1 MKVFIDHTGCIHDV
15 NTTTN
20 PALIEVNIDDS
31 NNPFAGWTVAKI
43 CCYKI
48 QTSEGIVQGYAPYI
62 PSSIVELID
71 RLAKE
76 NAELRTR
83 ANNTDKE
90 LDELLINVI
99 PRMMN

>member
-1 MKVFIDHTGCIHDV
+1 MKVYIDDAGCIHDV
-15 NTTTN
+15 ETTTN
-20 PALIEVNIDDS
+20 TTLTEVNIDDN
-31 NNPFAGWTVAKI
+31 NNPFDGWTAAKI

-48 QTSEGIVQGYAPYI
+48 QVSEGIVQGYAPYI

>member
-1 MKVFIDHTGCIHDV
+1 MKVYVDSQNCIHDV
-15 NTTTN
+15 NSTEN
-20 PALIEVNIDDS
+20 PSLKELIINDAD
-31 NNPFAGWTVAKI
+31 NPFEGWTAAKI
-43 CCYKI
+43 CCYRAVV
-48 QTSEGIVQGYAPYI
+48 EAGIVMSYSPYI

-76 NAELRTR
+76 NAELRMR